1 MAKETEIEDLVAQLI
16 EKTGG
21 ADAAK
26 AALAKTKLTTVA
38 DKFAAVLR
46 GGPVALTVS
55 NWPAIEAFRHQP
67 VSADNAPAL
76 VLDDILRG
84 IEDAATEKDATA
96 FLENLLLC
104 WKAVRR
110 G

>member
-1 MAKETEIEDLVAQLI
+1 MAKETEIEDLVAALI
-16 EKTGG
+16 AKAGSS
-21 ADAAK
+21 DAAK

-46 GGPVALTVS
+46 GGPVTLSVA
-55 NWPAIEAFRHQP
+55 NWPALDAFRYQP
-67 VSADNAPAL
+67 VTAESAPAL
-76 VLDDILRG
+76 ILDDILRG
-84 IEDAATEKDATA
+84 IEDAVTAKDAVA
-96 FLENLLLC
+96 LLEHLLLC

>member
-1 MAKETEIEDLVAQLI
+1 MAKETEIEDLVAALI
-16 EKTGG
+16 AKAGSS
-21 ADAAK
+21 DAAK
-26 AALAKTKLTTVA
+26 AAVARKKLTAVA
-38 DKFAAVLR
+38 DKFAGIVR